1 MEQKLHA
8 WYMKPHSHKTV
19 MVSKMKSASENVD
32 THRQYEDSEDDEEKE
47 GVDDHGL
54 PIGGAAAK
62 FDVAAVPG

>member
-1 MEQKLHA
+1 
-8 WYMKPHSHKTV
+8 

-32 THRQYEDSEDDEEKE
+32 AHRQYEDSEDDEEKE
-47 GVDDHGL
+47 GVDEYGL